1 MAGITIPKNLEDAV
15 NNKSEFNKFIKWLA
29 NLGYKNQVK
38 DLSYKQIKQVY
49 NVVKVRLPQIDT
61 ELANLKTEI
70 TAMKMAIKQ
79 IDKQMQGM
87 DKKQSTAISGGY
99 SAAAGF
105 GAGQAKISSA
115 ETELKNAKEKLQES
129 KDKLND
135 SREAKEKLQ
144 ESKDKLNDSREAAI
158 ENSNIDALLSIDT
171 LSQLITAQNFSMPAG
186 YIDDKSD
193 NQWLVDVG
201 DNYENKKQLKSMVL
215 TKVAGIGEIK
225 LSDVADITVVD
236 NSGESYSKINGRAA
250 VLLAIYKSSTANT
263 SEVAGNIKSAFKTME
278 GKYKFKNQRQSSSSS
293 CNL

>member
-1 MAGITIPKNLEDAV
+1 MA
-15 NNKSEFNKFIKWLA
+15 A

-135 SREAKEKLQ
+135 SREA
-144 ESKDKLNDSREAAI
+144 AI

-215 TKVAGIGEIK
+215 TKVPRHWR
-225 LSDVADITVVD
+225 
-236 NSGESYSKINGRAA
+236 NSGISKSYRTASYLQQLKQEVISR
-250 VLLAIYKSSTANT
+250 KST
-263 SEVAGNIKSAFKTME
+263 
-278 GKYKFKNQRQSSSSS
+278 
-293 CNL
+293 